1 MSYVGVMTTSTRLHD
16 GSIIDIEVSGSGPNL
31 LLPVNPIPI
40 EGDQAEAMRQWGA
53 DPALGRNLIDGLNDV
68 ARVIA
73 FDYEGHVMAHPKP
86 ETLRPKNLTRD
97 FLAVADAAQAETF
110 AYYGYSWLGLSGL
123 QLAVATPRLTGLA
136 LGGWPPIDAPYKAML
151 TVTTAGWQLATGK
164 RQSQG
169 EDVWADASL
178 PPDQA
183 KQFLTLYQS
192 IQDFDDRAA
201 EAAIPRD
208 TEKVAIVGEKDEIQY
223 GPTWGDVFVS
233 LAAPTIEARDELTE
247 RGWDVHVLD
256 GLDHTTAML
265 PNAVLPILHA
275 WLERIAAKVG
285 SRV

>member
-1 MSYVGVMTTSTRLHD
+1 MSYVGVVTISARLHD
-16 GSIIDIEVSGSGPNL
+16 GSSIDIEVSGSGPNL

-53 DPALGRNLIDGLNDV
+53 DPALGRNLIEGLKDR

-86 ETLRPKNLTRD
+86 DTLTPENLTRD
-97 FLAVADAAQAETF
+97 FIAVADAAGAPRF

-123 QLAVATPRLTGLA
+123 QLAVATQRLTGLA
-136 LGGWPPIDAPYKAML
+136 LGGWPPIDAPYEDML
-151 TVTTAGWQLATGK
+151 KVTTAGWELATGK
-164 RQSQG
+164 RHSQK
-169 EDVWADASL
+169 EDAWADASL

-192 IQDFDDRAA
+192 LRDFDDRAA

-208 TEKVAIVGEKDEIQY
+208 VEKLAIVGEQDEIQY

-233 LAAPTIEARDELTE
+233 LATPTINARDEL
-247 RGWDVHVLD
+247 RDNGWEIHVLE
-256 GLDHTTAML
+256 GLDHTAAML
-265 PNAVLPILHA
+265 PQAVLPILRA
-275 WLERIAAKVG
+275 WLERIAA
-285 SRV
+285 

>member
-16 GSIIDIEVSGSGPNL
+16 GSPIDIEVSGDGPNL

-40 EGDQAEAMRQWGA
+40 EGEQAEAMRQWGA
-53 DPALGRNLIDGLNDV
+53 DPALGRNLIDGLKDK

-86 ETLRPKNLTRD
+86 DTLTPANLTRD
-97 FLAVADAAQAETF
+97 FLAVADAAQADTF

-123 QLAVATPRLTGLA
+123 QLAVATPRLNGLA
-136 LGGWPPIDAPYKAML
+136 LGGWPPIDAPYAEML
-151 TVTTAGWQLATGK
+151 KVTTAGWELATGK

-169 EDVWADASL
+169 EDAWADASL
-178 PPDQA
+178 QPDQA
-183 KQFLTLYQS
+183 RQFLTLYRS
-192 IQDFDDRAA
+192 LENFDDRKA
-201 EAAIPRD
+201 EAAIPKD

-233 LAAPTIEARDELTE
+233 LAVPTINAKDELEAR
-247 RGWDVHVLD
+247 GWEVHVLD

-265 PNAVLPILHA
+265 PNAVLPILRP
-275 WLERIAAKVG
+275 WLERIAAKVE
-285 SRV
+285 V